1 MIGFFSRL
9 WIKDRENTSSPAVR
23 QSYGMLC
30 GAVGIFLNVLLFL
43 GKFLAGSLSKSIA
56 ITADAFNNLSDAGS
70 SFITL
75 VGFKMSGQEP
85 DPDHPFGHGRIEY
98 LSGLIVSGAILIMGY
113 ELIVSSIKKIL
124 QPEDTAFSLLVV
136 MILICSI
143 LVKLYMAYYNF
154 SVGKKI
160 DSSAMKATATDSL
173 SDTVTTTVV
182 LFATLIQ
189 HFFGWQIDGCCGVLV
204 GLFILYAGFS
214 AAKDTINPLLGQAPS
229 REFVEQVQQ
238 IVLNTDGVLGMHD
251 LIVHD
256 YGPGRIIISLHA
268 EVSSNG
274 NILEIHDMID
284 RLEQTL
290 NKQLHCEAVIHM
302 DPIVT
307 EDPDVRLWK
316 DYIHDILLSI
326 DASLHMHDFRMVKE
340 NTHTNIIFDMV
351 LPHNYK
357 LSKTLLL
364 DEIQKK
370 VWEIDEHYYVVIQ
383 MEHSYT

>member
-1 MIGFFSRL
+1 MISFFSRL
-9 WIKDRENTSSPAVR
+9 WIKNREKVSLPEVR

-30 GAVGIFLNVLLFL
+30 GTVGIFLNVLLFL
-43 GKFLAGSLSKSIA
+43 GKFLAGTLSKSIA

-136 MILICSI
+136 AILVASI

-154 SVGKKI
+154 SIGRRI

-173 SDTVTTTVV
+173 SDTITTTVV

-189 HFFGWQIDGCCGVLV
+189 YFFGWQIDGYCGVLV
-204 GLFILYAGFS
+204 GLFILYAGFN

-229 REFVEQVQQ
+229 KEFVSQVQQ
-238 IVLNTDGVLGMHD
+238 IVLNTEGVLGMHD

-268 EVSSNG
+268 EVSANG

-284 RLEQTL
+284 RLEQLL

-307 EDPDVRLWK
+307 EDPDVHLWK
-316 DYIHDILLSI
+316 DRIHDILLSV
-326 DASLHMHDFRMVKE
+326 DDSLHMHDFRMVKG

-357 LSKTLLL
+357 LSKSLLL

>member
-284 RLEQTL
+284 RLEQAL

-316 DYIHDILLSI
+316 DRIHDILLSI
-326 DASLHMHDFRMVKE
+326 DTSLHMHDFRMVKG

>member
-1 MIGFFSRL
+1 MIGFFSIL

-316 DYIHDILLSI
+316 DRIHDILLSI
-326 DASLHMHDFRMVKE
+326 DASLHMHDFRMVKG